1 MSAGHSLRRGYAYTV
16 TNVHTTPVHGT
27 VGAGE
32 RFTLVLVGAFVIMM
46 VALLSN
52 DVVASAL
59 GKLLGAA
66 WAEIGRFVLHFL
78 SGGAV

>member
-16 TNVHTTPVHGT
+16 TDVHSTPTHGT

-32 RFTLVLVGAFVIMM
+32 RFTLVLVGAFVMTV

-59 GKLLGAA
+59 GRLLGAA
-66 WAEIGRFVLHFL
+66 WSEIARFVLHVI